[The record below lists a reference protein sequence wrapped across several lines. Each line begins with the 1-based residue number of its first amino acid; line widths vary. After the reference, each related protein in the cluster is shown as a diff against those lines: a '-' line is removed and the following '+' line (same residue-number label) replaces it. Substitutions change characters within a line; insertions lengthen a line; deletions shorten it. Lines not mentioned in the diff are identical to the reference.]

1 MTLHY
6 ILNNESI
13 KYECRKYGEGYH
25 SLIHMQCYLS
35 QGGILLLKWFFS
47 KSKMKKVKYSKWGV
61 TLNK

>member
-1 MTLHY
+1 MKALGVSAENTG
-6 ILNNESI
+6 
-13 KYECRKYGEGYH
+13 RDYH

-47 KSKMKKVKYSKWGV
+47 KSKMKKVKYSQWGV